1 NLGKSYN
8 ALQKTLDDKGTKHTG
23 AAAGFDVFV
32 GGKPFVKQQTKLLP
46 KKHDNKLYAELVA
59 LKLNIAAS
67 QLGKTPAGFGE
78 LIFDVDTSAYDEME
92 VKAISEA
99 ADNMMTNHDGFSAGD
114 YDALY
119 NAAYAI
125 NRAFLGPLDTASFM
139 QGDSTYP
146 LGKLVLLGQGNL
158 AAATYLKLPVLFRP
172 TMKSP
177 TTFEVESG
185 EETDFEDEEFEN
197 GVPVAAK
204 LYQNYPNPFNPATTI
219 SFRLLEESAVTIKIF
234 NMLGQEVATL
244 LNGEQIEEGIQVV
257 EFAPAT
263 LASGVYFYRIEVQ
276 GLEDAGLRTV
286 DTRKMVLLK

>member
-67 QLGKTPAGFGE
+67 QLGKTPEGFGE

-99 ADNMMTNHDGFSAGD
+99 GDDMMTNHDGFSAGD

-119 NAAYAI
+119 DAAYAI

-139 QGDSTYP
+139 QTDTTFI
-146 LGKLVLLGQGNL
+146 LGKLRLLGQVEIDDVP
-158 AAATYLKLPVLFRP
+158 YLKLPVLFRP
-172 TMKSP
+172 VTIAA
-177 TTFEVESG
+177 TTYEVESL
-185 EETDFEDEEFEN
+185 EDDFEDEEFEN

-204 LYQNYPNPFNPATTI
+204 LYQNYPNPFNPSTTI
-219 SFRLLEESAVTIKIF
+219 SFQLLETSQVTVKIF
-234 NMLGQEVATL
+234 NLLGQEVATL
-244 LNGEQIEEGIQVV
+244 FNNEEFEEGINTVQ
-257 EFAPAT
+257 FDAAQ
-263 LASGVYFYRIEVQ
+263 LSSGVYFYQIQAQ
-276 GLEDAGLRTV
+276 GVDDEGLRTIA
-286 DTRKMVLLK
+286 TQKMVLLK